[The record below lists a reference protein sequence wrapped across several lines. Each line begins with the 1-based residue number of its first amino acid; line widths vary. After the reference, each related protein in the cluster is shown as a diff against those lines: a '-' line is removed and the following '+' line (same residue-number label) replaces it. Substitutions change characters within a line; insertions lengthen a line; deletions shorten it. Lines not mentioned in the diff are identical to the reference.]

1 MSFLFLAH
9 FSWMMGFKLT
19 QSPHNNA
26 GLGKGQKGS
35 RVKNDTALPT
45 LTEDASC
52 KMLSDGF
59 CTDRR

>member
-9 FSWMMGFKLT
+9 FSWMMGFMLA

-26 GLGKGQKGS
+26 GLRKEQEGS

-45 LTEDASC
+45 LTEDVSC
-52 KMLSDGF
+52 KTSPDGF
-59 CTDRR
+59 CTERR